1 VDAVATLP
9 HPLTGTL
16 RFGIGQGAGP
26 LTLAGAGL
34 PTGSKRHRR
43 LLASRA
49 EQEVGRCHFGYQSPG
64 DRHRTLHNC
73 VLNKCLGKGMKTIKK
88 GRRRAVAYLRTSSAA
103 NVGTDKDSEKRQRV
117 VIEAFAK
124 RTGVELVEWFYDPA
138 VSGADPIEARPGF
151 SALLDRLESNGVR
164 TVVVEDASRFARDLV
179 AQELG
184 LLLLIKRD
192 VRVVTANGDDL
203 TDTSDPS
210 RVMMRQIAGS
220 FAQYEKTRLVTKLRG
235 ARERIRETQGKC
247 EGRKSYAERDP
258 ELVQTAKRLHR
269 RSPKG
274 HRRSLRDI
282 ARELA
287 AMGHTNKRGAPYS
300 ASCIKS
306 MIDGPAR

>member
-1 VDAVATLP
+1 MKSRKKF
-9 HPLTGTL
+9 LT
-16 RFGIGQGAGP
+16 P
-26 LTLAGAGL
+26 
-34 PTGSKRHRR
+34 
-43 LLASRA
+43 
-49 EQEVGRCHFGYQSPG
+49 V
-64 DRHRTLHNC
+64 
-73 VLNKCLGKGMKTIKK
+73 
-88 GRRRAVAYLRTSSAA
+88 VAYMRTSSAT
-103 NVGTDKDSEKRQRV
+103 NVGADKDSEKRQGAA
-117 VIEAFAK
+117 IEAFAK
-124 RTGVELVEWFYDPA
+124 RAGLEIVEWFYDPA

-184 LLLLIKRD
+184 LLLLTKRG
-192 VRVVTANGDDL
+192 VRVLTANGDNL

-258 ELVQTAKRLHR
+258 ELVLAAKRLHP

-274 HRRSLRDI
+274 HRRSLREI
-282 ARELA
+282 SQQLM
-287 AMGHTNKRGAPYS
+287 AMGYANKRGAPYS
-300 ASCIKS
+300 ASCVKS
-306 MIDGPAR
+306 MVEGPPVKAGAPECAGNRC